1 MVCRWRMRFP
11 LQCRATLAL
20 QMKTEATINTPPAE
34 KRSPFLDFPG
44 LCARVPYSPRALRS
58 LVKRGDIPSIR
69 LRNCRKLLFDW
80 QAVENALRRH
90 AKGGDV

>member
-1 MVCRWRMRFP
+1 MMKSDSP
-11 LQCRATLAL
+11 DATGS
-20 QMKTEATINTPPAE
+20 AT
-34 KRSPFLDFPG
+34 PFLDFPG

>member
-1 MVCRWRMRFP
+1 
-11 LQCRATLAL
+11 
-20 QMKTEATINTPPAE
+20 MKTEATTNPPPAE
-34 KRSPFLDFPG
+34 TSSPFLDFPG

-80 QAVENALRRH
+80 PTVEAALRRH
-90 AKGGDV
+90 TKGGDQ